1 MNKIR
6 YILYFLLLFSLLY
19 CQKKTINNITL
30 EQARYNSNG
39 LSYSAEKLD
48 SIQAINR
55 ITRQK
60 VREVLELSILYE
72 SGNKDTEIDEAVYR
86 QTLGYFHKP
95 DSTTL
100 QHVLSEIDSLKAK
113 NISLSNFRVEKR
125 VFKKDTLNFALFDVE
140 YFNKDNQSLGVY
152 NREAQYIL
160 MPAEIRF
167 KKEFKFYFLN
177 FYDLSLKEKTWNGVI
192 K

>member
-1 MNKIR
+1 MIKIQ
-6 YILYFLLLFSLLY
+6 YILFFLLLLGGGCSE
-19 CQKKTINNITL
+19 KITEDITL

-39 LSYSAEKLD
+39 LSYSNEKLD
-48 SIQAINR
+48 SVQAINR

-72 SGNKDTEIDEAVYR
+72 SGNKNTEIDDAVYR

-100 QHVLSEIDSLKAK
+100 NHLLSEIDSLKVR
-113 NISLSNFRVEKR
+113 NVSLSNFRVEKR
-125 VFKKDTLNFALFDVE
+125 IFKKDTLNFALFDVE
-140 YFNKDNQSLGVY
+140 YFDENRKSLGVY
-152 NREAQYIL
+152 GREAQYIL

-177 FYDLSLKEKTWNGVI
+177 FYDFSLKTKTWDGVI
-192 K
+192 R